1 MVCDYR
7 RADCVWATPPW
18 IATRHTS
25 SAANINSWHL
35 IAAAKKPSTDA
46 VALPFRIAPLH
57 ATTAWFHWQFP
68 HTRGNWDEGLVL
80 GQRQYSTVTRSGAFL
95 RYCKALGIDLMP
107 RTPTFVGTP
116 KSQNVVSPDTH
127 SAHLWKSVLL
137 RRRYVCWML
146 SKGTSLCIALLGNP
160 TNHHWELLCL
170 TLWTAET
177 LGQQVHHEMKLNC
190 LRSKCCLV
198 HKCLH
203 IVKRNCSIH
212 AGFWLKQPT
221 SCSCTFSCS
230 KVQDLGTC
238 RFCLVDC
245 TWVNAAILWTIW
257 VEYHETKTKNW
268 QESTIWQTLSHIQ
281 G

>member
-1 MVCDYR
+1 METN
-7 RADCVWATPPW
+7 AP
-18 IATRHTS
+18 
-25 SAANINSWHL
+25 
-35 IAAAKKPSTDA
+35 KKEICLLDA
-46 VALPFRIAPLH
+46 VKEHI
-57 ATTAWFHWQFP
+57 
-68 HTRGNWDEGLVL
+68 
-80 GQRQYSTVTRSGAFL
+80 
-95 RYCKALGIDLMP
+95 
-107 RTPTFVGTP
+107 
-116 KSQNVVSPDTH
+116 
-127 SAHLWKSVLL
+127 
-137 RRRYVCWML
+137 
-146 SKGTSLCIALLGNP
+146 LCIALLGNP

-170 TLWTAET
+170 TPWTAET

-203 IVKRNCSIH
+203 IVKRNCSIR

-230 KVQDLGTC
+230 KVQDLGTR

-257 VEYHETKTKNW
+257 VEYDETKTKNW
-268 QESTIWQTLSHIQ
+268 QESTIWQTLNHIH